1 MSKYMND
8 LMGAERDEL
17 RRQVREIRE
26 RLGLGTEATHAE
38 VLGCIG
44 EQKRRLAQAIVLN
57 DALRAELA
65 ATHAEQTHD
74 PSKVSLFSEPDPA
87 QQRPRLALVPV
98 EDPPLEL
105 AGEALLEAV
114 SAVAGVEQV
123 SVDSLP
129 EYPDVFVVSV
139 RGGDDAAVA
148 RAILRTFPNG
158 SVKTAGNTLVE
169 VEQVVWLARPQ
180 PSKDPSP

>member
-1 MSKYMND
+1 MND
-8 LMGAERDEL
+8 LMGAERDDL
-17 RRQVREIRE
+17 RRQVREICE
-26 RLGLGTEATHAE
+26 HLGLGTEATPAE

-44 EQKRRLAQAIVLN
+44 EQKRRLAQALVLN

-65 ATHAEQTHD
+65 ATRAEQTHD

-98 EDPPLEL
+98 EDPPVEDPPLEL
-105 AGEALLEAV
+105 AAEALLEAV

-123 SVDSLP
+123 SIDSLP

-169 VEQVVWLARPQ
+169 VEQVVWLCRPT
-180 PSKDPSP
+180 PRTGP